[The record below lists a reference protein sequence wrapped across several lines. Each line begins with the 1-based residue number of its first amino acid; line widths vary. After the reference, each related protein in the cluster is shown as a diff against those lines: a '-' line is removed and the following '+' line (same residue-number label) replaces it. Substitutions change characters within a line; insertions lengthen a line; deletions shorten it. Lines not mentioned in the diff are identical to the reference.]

1 MKKILGIGNA
11 LVDILIEIENDQI
24 LEQFGLQKGGME
36 MIDIEKKREIDQAI
50 QHLPKKI
57 ASGGS
62 TSNTIYG
69 LARLGALAGYIGKI
83 AKDEMGDFF
92 RQDMI
97 NAKIDVH
104 TLYSDIDT
112 GIATTFISSNGE
124 RTFATYLGAASTL
137 SPEEID
143 INILK
148 QYDIIHVEGYLIF
161 NRELVLDI
169 CKKAKQCGRLIS
181 MDMASYNLVESMH
194 DLVQDLVENY
204 VDIIFAN
211 EDEARAYTGKEE
223 LEALEILS
231 QHCDVAVVKL
241 GARGSIAKVNGVVT
255 HIDPVPGECIDTTGA
270 GDIYAAGFL
279 YGLMNDYD
287 VKKSGAL
294 ASRLGTACIQKIGAR
309 LEDHHFQL

>member
-1 MKKILGIGNA
+1 
-11 LVDILIEIENDQI
+11 
-24 LEQFGLQKGGME
+24 
-36 MIDIEKKREIDQAI
+36 
-50 QHLPKKI
+50 
-57 ASGGS
+57 
-62 TSNTIYG
+62 
-69 LARLGALAGYIGKI
+69 
-83 AKDEMGDFF
+83 
-92 RQDMI
+92 
-97 NAKIDVH
+97 
-104 TLYSDIDT
+104 
-112 GIATTFISSNGE
+112 
-124 RTFATYLGAASTL
+124 
-137 SPEEID
+137 
-143 INILK
+143 
-148 QYDIIHVEGYLIF
+148 
-161 NRELVLDI
+161 
-169 CKKAKQCGRLIS
+169 
-181 MDMASYNLVESMH
+181 MH